1 MHESSIS
8 TSQVHTFSIL
18 SFANHCQTLFVDAV
32 VLSFGF
38 TQGFGPIWLDE
49 VDCSGFESQLV
60 DCSSNS
66 IGVNDCGH
74 HQDAGVRCTHQDMG
88 GIMLC
93 VWLYR
98 GTDVQGGEVLAMKA
112 AHSNDRPF

>member
-88 GIMLC
+88 GITLC
-93 VWLYR
+93 VWL
-98 GTDVQGGEVLAMKA
+98 
-112 AHSNDRPF
+112 